1 MKQLEKNLSQALQEI
16 GDLKGHVPQGT
27 AASPDKQAVIAN
39 LQEDD
44 DINLLGQR
52 FHDESLDLPPLQE
65 TLPAVEKYLA
75 TFNSVLPLF
84 HPGKLLHSLKSWYDF
99 PRGQRNCA
107 TWAAINVVLAL
118 AHRQVSP
125 DQAMSPNKNTAH
137 YLHKAQSVL
146 TEVIMGKADLVNV
159 QLLLGLVILFQGT
172 RNLKPA
178 TMLIAVALRL
188 AHELGLHTRRSSESL
203 DPSTALERD
212 RVFWMAYILDRDISM
227 RTGQPPV
234 QLETDIDLELPSFE
248 PEDGAGLVFTAD
260 HSSSFNFFRARV
272 QLARIQGKVYELMLS
287 VTAKNLDSYQ
297 RGENMARLHYML
309 DNWATQIPPQFRPNA
324 ILGTCEPGSFRNLG
338 ILYATHL
345 SCRTQVCRAHIMETQ
360 WLESLQD
367 FGKKPMQQRI
377 IEPVLLPQGWQV
389 FVTESREYMGLFMGI
404 ERKDPAFVW

>member
-1 MKQLEKNLSQALQEI
+1 MKQLEENLSQALQEI
-16 GDLKGHVPQGT
+16 DELKGHVPQGT
-27 AASPDKQAVIAN
+27 TASPDKQALIAN
-39 LQEDD
+39 FHEDGD
-44 DINLLGQR
+44 VDLLDQR
-52 FHDESLDLPPLQE
+52 SHDGSLDLPPLQE
-65 TLPAVEKYLA
+65 TLPAVETYLA

-84 HPGKLLHSLKSWYDF
+84 HPAKLLHSVKSWYDA
-99 PRGQRNCA
+99 PLSQRNCA

-118 AHRQVSP
+118 AHRQVSS
-125 DQAMSPNKNTAH
+125 DQATLPNKNTAH

-146 TEVIMGKADLVNV
+146 TEVIMGKTDLVSV

-178 TMLIAVALRL
+178 TMLIVVALRL
-188 AHELGLHTRRSSESL
+188 VHELGLHTRRGSESL

-212 RVFWMAYILDRDISM
+212 RVFWMAYVLDRDISM

-248 PEDGAGLVFTAD
+248 PEDGAGLVFTAN
-260 HSSSFNFFRARV
+260 HCSNLNFFRARV

-287 VTAKNLDSYQ
+287 LPAKNLDSYQ

-309 DNWATQIPPQFRPNA
+309 DNWASQIPKKFRPNA
-324 ILGTCEPGSFRNLG
+324 ILETCEPGSFRNLG

-345 SCRTQVCRAHIMETQ
+345 SCRSQVCRAHIMETQ

-367 FGKKPMQQRI
+367 FGQKPMQQRI
-377 IEPVLLPQGWQV
+377 IEPVLLPQGWQG
-389 FVTESREYMGLFMGI
+389 FVAESREYMRLFMGI